1 MKYESQQSNEVSTST
16 SATHSSPTIGFIPK
30 GLMKLTYEVIER
42 FNEKQ
47 QEIYLEV
54 KNMSKKDVFNLSKEL
69 SDYNIGCIVIPNTT
83 GSYLTIRPMKYADD
97 YSTDYRIL
105 IYSPKDREVEFPQD
119 IISMAEEGFQLVKF
133 AYVDEGGVYAA
144 KFVK

>member
-16 SATHSSPTIGFIPK
+16 SATHPSPTIGFIPK
-30 GLMKLTYEVIER
+30 GLMKLTYGVIEN
-42 FNEKQ
+42 FNKKQ
-47 QEIYLEV
+47 QIIYLDV

-83 GSYLTIRPMKYADD
+83 GSYLSIRPMKCADD

-105 IYSPKDREVEFPQD
+105 IYSPKDIEVELPQD
-119 IISMAEEGFQLVKF
+119 ITSMAKEGFQLEKF
-133 AYVDEGGVYAA
+133 AYVDENGVYAA
-144 KFVK
+144 KFIK